1 VVLVEQPAES
11 VAPAH
16 CTWLALA
23 GDVQASRGIRR
34 PQLQRPVRTMG
45 VVVGGIDPE
54 DLLEMAAP
62 DDQQPV
68 QALSADRANPPLR
81 VGVRV
86 GRLHGG
92 AEHLGALG
100 PEHIVEAAGELRVT
114 VTK

>member
-1 VVLVEQPAES
+1 MYESAEQVTP
-11 VAPAH
+11 VY
-16 CTWLALA
+16 LGGMLLA
-23 GDVQASRGIRR
+23 GKGWFDGWIRR
-34 PQLQRPVRTMG
+34 LQPERPVWAMG
-45 VVVGGIDPE
+45 VVVLDVDPE

-81 VGVRV
+81 VGVR
-86 GRLHGG
+86 LHGG

-100 PEHIVEAAGELRVT
+100 PEHVVEAVGELRVT

>member
-1 VVLVEQPAES
+1 M
-11 VAPAH
+11 
-16 CTWLALA
+16 
-23 GDVQASRGIRR
+23 
-34 PQLQRPVRTMG
+34 RTMG
-45 VVVGGIDPE
+45 VVVGSIDPE

-81 VGVRV
+81 VGVR
-86 GRLHGG
+86 LHGG

-100 PEHIVEAAGELRVT
+100 PEHVVEAAGELRVT